1 MAPPTCEESW
11 APLPF
16 SWRQVRK
23 AFGAWKTYIYALMY
37 IGTTQP
43 LYSLALFT
51 PTIIK
56 ELGYSNANAN
66 FLSVPPYFFG
76 FLTTLLVAIVSD
88 RLLQRGIFIIGE
100 MLSVIV
106 GYAILLTNVSS
117 GIKYFV
123 LFLCVGGCN
132 PCIATAITLIGNKLV
147 HCLLYS
153 LICISPSLSRGYGP
167 VYTRAAAMGFFFSV
181 GNSAGL
187 ISSNVY
193 PSGAA
198 PRYFRGHGIALAFS
212 FLAIVCVSILMV
224 SNLRENA
231 RRDRVYGVAAPDGS
245 DAHPHKVLIPDQ
257 KATWG
262 LEGLSELQ
270 IIELGDRHPGFR
282 YVL

>member
-1 MAPPTCEESW
+1 
-11 APLPF
+11 
-16 SWRQVRK
+16 
-23 AFGAWKTYIYALMY
+23 
-37 IGTTQP
+37 
-43 LYSLALFT
+43 
-51 PTIIK
+51 
-56 ELGYSNANAN
+56 
-66 FLSVPPYFFG
+66 
-76 FLTTLLVAIVSD
+76 
-88 RLLQRGIFIIGE
+88 

-117 GIKYFV
+117 GIKYFA

-132 PCIATAITLIGNKLV
+132 PCISTAITLIGND
-147 HCLLYS
+147 
-153 LICISPSLSRGYGP
+153 YGP
-167 VYTRAAAMGFFFSV
+167 VYMRAAAMGFFFSV

-193 PSGAA
+193 PSSAA
-198 PRYFRGHGIALAFS
+198 PRYFRGHGIVLAFS

-224 SNLRENA
+224 SNSRENA